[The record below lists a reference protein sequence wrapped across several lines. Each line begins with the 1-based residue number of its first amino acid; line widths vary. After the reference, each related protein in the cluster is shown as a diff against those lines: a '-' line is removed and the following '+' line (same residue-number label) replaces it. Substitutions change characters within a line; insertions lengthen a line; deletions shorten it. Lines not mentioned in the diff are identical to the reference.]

1 MRYDVALGGAFAG
14 RYGSAPGRARDATEG
29 FGRLTLTG
37 EARLNG
43 HRYGSTPPPAQ
54 GEVIP
59 DARELHRVITA
70 SVHEL
75 LETARLEAHAGP
87 VDEAQLERLI
97 FRAAAPI
104 VQSVASF
111 TEAQR
116 GELLPHIVH
125 VMLAAFLEA
134 QAR

>member
-1 MRYDVALGGAFAG
+1 
-14 RYGSAPGRARDATEG
+14 
-29 FGRLTLTG
+29 
-37 EARLNG
+37 
-43 HRYGSTPPPAQ
+43 
-54 GEVIP
+54 VIP

-70 SVHEL
+70 SVREL
-75 LETARLEAHAGP
+75 LETARLEAQAGT
-87 VDEAQLERLI
+87 VDENQIEQLI

-104 VQSVASF
+104 VHSVAAL

-116 GELLPHIVH
+116 GELLPHIVR

>member
-1 MRYDVALGGAFAG
+1 M
-14 RYGSAPGRARDATEG
+14 
-29 FGRLTLTG
+29 
-37 EARLNG
+37 
-43 HRYGSTPPPAQ
+43 
-54 GEVIP
+54 IP

-70 SVHEL
+70 SVREL
-75 LETARLEAHAGP
+75 LETARLEVQAGRMD
-87 VDEAQLERLI
+87 VADIERLI

-104 VQSVASF
+104 VHSVAPL

-116 GELLPHIVH
+116 GELLPNIVR